1 MNCAQCTNPV
11 EREDSFETGRGRLCG
26 HCFTEYAFEHY
37 TPIKGEDLKRIRAML
52 EADTAGLLPQ
62 SILLGLI
69 EEGYERIFSKGSK
82 FDEEVQRLAT
92 NLQKLAGLAV
102 CKNTMSVLEALEKL
116 ASEQKRE
123 VQDMMRR
130 LTAL

>member
-1 MNCAQCTNPV
+1 MKCAQCTKEV
-11 EREDSFETGRGRLCG
+11 KREDSFETGRGRLCG

-52 EADTAGLLPQ
+52 EAETAGLLPQ
-62 SILLGLI
+62 PLLLGMI
-69 EEGYERIFSKGSK
+69 EEGYGRLFARESR
-82 FDEEVQRLAT
+82 FDDEVQRLAT

-102 CKNTMSVLEALEKL
+102 CTNTMTVLEALEKL
-116 ASEQKRE
+116 VIEQKRE
-123 VQDMMRR
+123 VQETMRR